1 MLEEGFAALSHRAV
15 AARASLPL
23 ASNTYYFTSGDDLR
37 DAAVQHLAEEWSAR
51 AVGVVAVLP
60 TRVDGGQAAEAIAR
74 LVGADAPQQQL
85 LLLYE
90 RYLEAGRHP
99 RLRSVVTGWN
109 ATILGTVCEVLARAG
124 LPAGEDTGRLVL
136 AVADG
141 TAVAAL
147 AEGSAPQPTLNAA
160 LVETLSL
167 LRRQRQVTRR

>member
-1 MLEEGFAALSHRAV
+1 
-15 AARASLPL
+15 
-23 ASNTYYFTSGDDLR
+23 
-37 DAAVQHLAEEWSAR
+37 VQHVAEEWSAR
-51 AVGVVAVLP
+51 ALSVVAELP

-74 LVGADAPQQQL
+74 LVGADAPPQQL

-109 ATILGTVCEVLARAG
+109 ATILGMVCEVLARAG
-124 LPAGEDTGRLVL
+124 LPADAATGRLVL

-141 TAVAAL
+141 TAVTAL
-147 AEGSAPQPTLNAA
+147 AEGTAPEPTLNAA

-167 LRRQRQVTRR
+167 LRRQRQVRRR